1 MHSVQEFSKT
11 FSDQTTFRFVFVIF
25 LMKLKPLFIIRVAR
39 LTQDVRCILLCFLV
53 QWSNALK
60 LIDQVS
66 CHCQQSW
73 DEDLH
78 QSESGK
84 AIQAATFGKFL
95 RNFQN
100 RYRMILRRIFFIV
113 RKIGG
118 MKKENDFIY
127 FCNNIERKVFLSLF
141 NLLVLHFCSPLV
153 CWTFSIL
160 KWIMRAN
167 DWPFFICRYHNPEKR
182 PFSHHSICSIPLP
195 Q

>member
-1 MHSVQEFSKT
+1 MYSALLFGAMIECAKVDWSSV
-11 FSDQTTFRFVFVIF
+11 
-25 LMKLKPLFIIRVAR
+25 
-39 LTQDVRCILLCFLV
+39 
-53 QWSNALK
+53 
-60 LIDQVS
+60 VS
-66 CHCQQSW
+66 LPT
-73 DEDLH
+73 ETKIYLYR
-78 QSESGK
+78 SESGK

-95 RNFQN
+95 RTFQN

-118 MKKENDFIY
+118 MKKENEFIY
-127 FCNNIERKVFLSLF
+127 FYNNIERKVFLSLF

-182 PFSHHSICSIPLP
+182 LFSHHSICSIPLP